1 MGVCDSEDVN
11 MTANNPVESAA
22 ARAAAATV
30 GLPTEQRADAIE
42 YAMAEALPPVPTRSM
57 IYTSGDEDPTT
68 YGAPMSAPGRI
79 MLMDQD
85 PRLKPMPDK
94 PTLMDFFR
102 LRLRPTHQHMLQSAA
117 LAVKNGCNEKIAMTC
132 LVHDFSV
139 AGFIQA
145 DHGYWA
151 AQLFE
156 PYVDEEVTWAIRY
169 HQVLR
174 FFADEANGYP
184 YPESYIKFFGPSYR
198 PGKVM
203 QEEYARARN
212 HKWYMSA
219 RHVTINDVYAFDPNK
234 QIALD
239 DFTDLIGRN
248 FRQPKE
254 GLGNDHS
261 PSAHMWRTIIAPTRF
276 L

>member
-1 MGVCDSEDVN
+1 
-11 MTANNPVESAA
+11 MTAINSVEAAA

-30 GLPTEQRADAIE
+30 GLPVEQRADAIE
-42 YAMAEALPPVPTRSM
+42 YAMAEALPPMPTRSP
-57 IYTSGDEDPTT
+57 IYSSGDEDPTT
-68 YGAPMSAPGRI
+68 HGGPISAPGRV

-94 PTLMDFFR
+94 PTLIDFFK

-117 LAVKNGCNEKIAMTC
+117 LALSNGCSEKIAMTC

-156 PYVDEEVTWAIRY
+156 PYVDEEVSLAIRY
-169 HQVLR
+169 HQALR
-174 FFADEANGYP
+174 FFPDEANGYP
-184 YPESYIKFFGPSYR
+184 YPESYVRFFGPGYR
-198 PGKVM
+198 PSKLM
-203 QEEYARARN
+203 EDDYARARN
-212 HKWYMSA
+212 HRWYMSA
-219 RHVTINDVYAFDPNK
+219 RHVTINDVYAFDPDK
-234 QIALD
+234 RILLEE
-239 DFTDLIGRN
+239 FTDLIGRN
-248 FRQPKE
+248 FRQPEE
-254 GLGNDHS
+254 GLGNDNS
-261 PSAHMWRTIIAPTRF
+261 PTAHMWRTIIAPTRF